1 MIPLPTKN
9 EFSGTRKQ
17 YRIVT
22 IWLAVLLCLTA
33 NIRIARAAE
42 MFWHASAVTLGFAA
56 ITLSYQEQQ
65 KYNELLAKDE
75 DLNDDYRNATST
87 AELRRID
94 KEHDENLEQLDQ
106 YK

>member
-1 MIPLPTKN
+1 
-9 EFSGTRKQ
+9 
-17 YRIVT
+17 
-22 IWLAVLLCLTA
+22 
-33 NIRIARAAE
+33 